1 MKLVRKFA
9 WPVIGLTAILFSLYG
24 LYHELHGLSAGDF
37 VASLKAVSV
46 KGWLLAGCAT
56 LAAYAALAAYDHL
69 ALEHLGHRISLWFIT
84 ICSFTAYALS
94 HTVGASVFSGAVVR
108 YRAYGSKGLTAGET
122 GILVAFCSFTFLLGT
137 LMLSAIVLLI
147 EPEIT
152 ARFAGFLPIGAS
164 ISTGLIILAL
174 IALYV
179 VGSLIG
185 VRPLKTRWFWLE
197 YPRPSLALRQ
207 LLIAPVELIAA
218 AAIIYF
224 ALPEAGNPGY
234 MIILGI
240 FLASFSAALLSHA
253 PGGLGVLELI
263 FIAALP
269 EMDPAA
275 VLAALAIFRL
285 FYLIVPFV
293 IALAVVFIFERSQ
306 FLAGRKIEDE
316 ENGTQP
322 HEGG

>member
-1 MKLVRKFA
+1 MKTVRKLA
-9 WPVIGLTAILFSLYG
+9 WPVIGLAAILFSLYG
-24 LYHELHGLSAGDF
+24 LYHELHGLSADDF
-37 VASLKAVSV
+37 LASLKAVSL
-46 KGWLLAGCAT
+46 KGWILAGCAT

-69 ALEHLGHRISLWFIT
+69 ALEHLGHKISLWFIT

-108 YRAYGSKGLTAGET
+108 YRAYGSKGLSAPET

-137 LMLSAIVLLI
+137 LMLSAIVLLV

-152 ARFAGFLPIGAS
+152 ARFATFLPIGAS
-164 ISTGLIILAL
+164 ISTGLIILVL

-185 VRPLKTRWFWLE
+185 FRPLRTRWFRLE
-197 YPRPSLALRQ
+197 YPKPSLAIRQ

-234 MIILGI
+234 MVILGI

-253 PGGLGVLELI
+253 PGGLGVLELV

-269 EMDPAA
+269 EMDPAG
-275 VLAALAIFRL
+275 VLAGLAIFRL
-285 FYLIVPFV
+285 FYLIVPFL
-293 IALAVVFIFERSQ
+293 IALTVVVIFERAQ
-306 FLAGRKIEDE
+306 FLAGSKIGNSESNDI
-316 ENGTQP
+316 
-322 HEGG
+322 

>member
-1 MKLVRKFA
+1 MKTVRKLA
-9 WPVIGLTAILFSLYG
+9 WPVIGLAAILFSLYG
-24 LYHELHGLSAGDF
+24 LYHELHGLSADDF
-37 VASLKAVSV
+37 LASLKAVSL
-46 KGWLLAGCAT
+46 KGWVLAGCAT

-69 ALEHLGHRISLWFIT
+69 ALEHLGHKISLWFIT

-108 YRAYGSKGLTAGET
+108 YRAYGSKGLSAPET

-137 LMLSAIVLLI
+137 LMLSAIVLLV

-152 ARFAGFLPIGAS
+152 ARFATFLPIGAS
-164 ISTGLIILAL
+164 ISTGLIILVL

-185 VRPLKTRWFWLE
+185 FRPLRTRWFRLE
-197 YPRPSLALRQ
+197 YPKPSLAIRQ

-234 MIILGI
+234 MVILGI

-253 PGGLGVLELI
+253 PGGLGVLELV

-269 EMDPAA
+269 EMDPAG
-275 VLAALAIFRL
+275 VLAGLAIFRL
-285 FYLIVPFV
+285 FYLIVPFL
-293 IALAVVFIFERSQ
+293 IALTVVVIFERAQ
-306 FLAGRKIEDE
+306 FLAGSKIGNG
-316 ENGTQP
+316 ENNGI
-322 HEGG
+322 

>member
-1 MKLVRKFA
+1 MKTVRKLA
-9 WPVIGLTAILFSLYG
+9 WPLIGLAAIVFSLYG
-24 LYHELHGLSAGDF
+24 LYHELHGLSAADF
-37 VASLKAVSV
+37 MASMEAVSLKS
-46 KGWLLAGCAT
+46 WILAAAAT

-84 ICSFTAYALS
+84 VCSFTAYALS

-122 GILVAFCSFTFLLGT
+122 GILVAFCSFTFALGT
-137 LMLSAIVLLI
+137 LMLAAIVLLV

-152 ARFAGFLPIGAS
+152 ARFATFLPIGAS
-164 ISTGLIILAL
+164 ISTGVIILAL

-179 VGSLIG
+179 IGSLVG
-185 VRPLKTRWFWLE
+185 FRPLKTRWFRLE
-197 YPRPSLALRQ
+197 YPKPSLALRQ

-234 MIILGI
+234 MVILGV

-253 PGGLGVLELI
+253 PGGLGVLELV

-269 EMDPAA
+269 EMDPAG
-275 VLAALAIFRL
+275 VLAGLAIFRL
-285 FYLIVPFV
+285 FYLIVPFL
-293 IALAVVFIFERSQ
+293 IALTVVVIFERGQ
-306 FLAGRKIEDE
+306 FLAGRKAEAG
-316 ENGTQP
+316 ENN
-322 HEGG
+322 GG

>member
-1 MKLVRKFA
+1 MKTVRKFA
-9 WPVIGLTAILFSLYG
+9 WPVVGLAAILFSLYG
-24 LYHELHGLSAGDF
+24 LYHELHGLSADDF
-37 VASLKAVSV
+37 LTSLQAVSLKS
-46 KGWLLAGCAT
+46 WILAGGAT

-69 ALEHLGHRISLWFIT
+69 ALEHLGHKISLWFIT
-84 ICSFTAYALS
+84 VCSFTAYALS

-108 YRAYGSKGLTAGET
+108 YRAYGSKGLSAGET

-137 LMLSAIVLLI
+137 LMLFAIVLLV

-152 ARFAGFLPIGAS
+152 ARFATFLPIGAS

-179 VGSLIG
+179 VGSLVG
-185 VRPLKTRWFWLE
+185 FRPLQTRWFRLE
-197 YPRPSLALRQ
+197 YPKPSLALRQ

-234 MIILGI
+234 MVILGV

-253 PGGLGVLELI
+253 PGGLGVLELV

-269 EMDPAA
+269 EMNPAG
-275 VLAALAIFRL
+275 VLAGLAIFRL
-285 FYLIVPFV
+285 FYLIVPFL
-293 IALAVVFIFERSQ
+293 IALAVVVIFERGQ
-306 FLAGRKIEDE
+306 FLAGRKAEAGRD
-316 ENGTQP
+316 NG
-322 HEGG
+322 G

>member
-1 MKLVRKFA
+1 MKTVRKLA
-9 WPVIGLTAILFSLYG
+9 WPVIGLAAILFSLYG
-24 LYHELHGLSAGDF
+24 LYHELHGLSADDF
-37 VASLKAVSV
+37 LASLKAVSL
-46 KGWLLAGCAT
+46 KGWILAGCAT

-69 ALEHLGHRISLWFIT
+69 ALEHLGHKISLWFIT

-108 YRAYGSKGLTAGET
+108 YRAYGSKGLSAPET

-137 LMLSAIVLLI
+137 LMLSAIVLLV

-152 ARFAGFLPIGAS
+152 ARFATFLPVGAS
-164 ISTGLIILAL
+164 ISTGLIILVL

-185 VRPLKTRWFWLE
+185 FRPLRTRWFRLE
-197 YPRPSLALRQ
+197 YPKPSLAIRQ

-234 MIILGI
+234 MVILGI

-253 PGGLGVLELI
+253 PGGLGVLELV

-269 EMDPAA
+269 EMDPAG
-275 VLAALAIFRL
+275 VLAGLAIFRL
-285 FYLIVPFV
+285 FYLIVPFL
-293 IALAVVFIFERSQ
+293 IALTVVVIFERAQ
-306 FLAGRKIEDE
+306 FLAGSKIGNG
-316 ENGTQP
+316 ENNGI
-322 HEGG
+322 

>member
-1 MKLVRKFA
+1 MKTVRKLA
-9 WPVIGLTAILFSLYG
+9 WPVIGLAAIQFSLYG
-24 LYHELHGLSAGDF
+24 LYHELHGLSADDF
-37 VASLKAVSV
+37 LASLKAVSL
-46 KGWLLAGCAT
+46 KGWILAGCAT

-69 ALEHLGHRISLWFIT
+69 ALEHLGHKISLWFIT

-108 YRAYGSKGLTAGET
+108 YRAYGSKGLSAPET

-137 LMLSAIVLLI
+137 LMLSAIVLLV

-152 ARFAGFLPIGAS
+152 ARFATFLPIGAS
-164 ISTGLIILAL
+164 ISTGLIILVL

-185 VRPLKTRWFWLE
+185 FRPLRTRWFRLE
-197 YPRPSLALRQ
+197 YPKPSLAIRQ

-234 MIILGI
+234 MVILGI

-253 PGGLGVLELI
+253 PGGLGVLELV

-269 EMDPAA
+269 EMDPAG
-275 VLAALAIFRL
+275 VLAGLAIFRL
-285 FYLIVPFV
+285 FYLIVPFL
-293 IALAVVFIFERSQ
+293 IALTVVVIFERAQ
-306 FLAGRKIEDE
+306 FLAGSKIGNG
-316 ENGTQP
+316 ENNGI
-322 HEGG
+322 

>member
-1 MKLVRKFA
+1 MKTVRKLA
-9 WPVIGLTAILFSLYG
+9 WPVIGLAAILFSLYG
-24 LYHELHGLSAGDF
+24 LYHELDGLSAEDF
-37 VASLKAVSV
+37 MASLKAVSL
-46 KGWLLAGCAT
+46 KGWVLAGCAT

-69 ALEHLGHRISLWFIT
+69 ALEHLGRRVSLWFIT
-84 ICSFTAYALS
+84 VCSFTAYALS
-94 HTVGASVFSGAVVR
+94 HTIGASVFSGAVVR
-108 YRAYGSKGLTAGET
+108 YRAYGSKGLSAGET

-137 LMLSAIVLLI
+137 LMLFAIVLLI

-179 VGSLIG
+179 IGSLVG
-185 VRPLKTRWFWLE
+185 FRSLKTRWFTLD
-197 YPRPSLALRQ
+197 YPKPSLAIRQ

-234 MIILGI
+234 LIILGV

-253 PGGLGVLELI
+253 PGGLGVLELV

-269 EMDPAA
+269 EMDPAG

-285 FYLIVPFV
+285 FYLIIPFL
-293 IALAVVFIFERSQ
+293 IALVVVVLFERAQ
-306 FLAGRKIEDE
+306 FVAERQAGAEK
-316 ENGTQP
+316 
-322 HEGG
+322 

>member
-1 MKLVRKFA
+1 MRTVRKFA
-9 WPVIGLTAILFSLYG
+9 WPVIGLAAILFSLYG
-24 LYHELHGLSAGDF
+24 LYHELHGLSADDF
-37 VASLKAVSV
+37 LESLKAVPL
-46 KGWLLAGCAT
+46 KGWILAGCAT

-69 ALEHLGHRISLWFIT
+69 ALEHLGRRISLWFIT
-84 ICSFTAYALS
+84 VCSFTAYALS
-94 HTVGASVFSGAVVR
+94 HTVGASVFSGAVVG
-108 YRAYGSKGLTAGET
+108 YSGYGSKGLSAAET
-122 GILVAFCSFTFLLGT
+122 GILVAFCSFTFFLGT
-137 LMLSAIVLLI
+137 LTLSAIVLLV

-152 ARFAGFLPIGAS
+152 ARFATFLPIGAS

-179 VGSLIG
+179 VGSLVG
-185 VRPLKTRWFWLE
+185 FRPLQTRWFRLE
-197 YPRPSLALRQ
+197 YPKPSLALRQ
-207 LLIAPVELIAA
+207 LFIAPVELIAA

-234 MIILGI
+234 MVILGV

-253 PGGLGVLELI
+253 PGGLGVLELV

-285 FYLIVPFV
+285 FYLIVPFL
-293 IALAVVFIFERSQ
+293 IALAVVVIFERSQ
-306 FLAGRKIEDE
+306 FLAGRKFEAGKG
-316 ENGTQP
+316 NGA
-322 HEGG
+322 G

>member
-1 MKLVRKFA
+1 MKTVRKFA
-9 WPVIGLTAILFSLYG
+9 WPVIGLAAILFSLYG
-24 LYHELHGLSAGDF
+24 LYHELHGLSAADF
-37 VASLKAVSV
+37 LSSVYAVPL

-84 ICSFTAYALS
+84 VCSFTAYALS

-108 YRAYGSKGLTAGET
+108 YRAYGSKGLTAAET
-122 GILVAFCSFTFLLGT
+122 GVLVAFCSFTFALGT
-137 LMLSAIVLLI
+137 LMLSAIVLLL
-147 EPEIT
+147 EPDIT
-152 ARFAGFLPIGAS
+152 ARFAKFLPVGAS

-179 VGSLIG
+179 VGSLVG
-185 VRPLKTRWFWLE
+185 FRPLKTRWFKLE
-197 YPRPSLALRQ
+197 YPKPSLALRQ

-234 MIILGI
+234 MVILGV

-253 PGGLGVLELI
+253 PGGLGVLELM

-269 EMDPAA
+269 EMDPAG
-275 VLAALAIFRL
+275 VLAGLVIFRL
-285 FYLIVPFV
+285 FYLVIPFLMALIV
-293 IALAVVFIFERSQ
+293 VVIFERGQ
-306 FLAGRKIEDE
+306 FLAGRRTEQA
-316 ENGTQP
+316 NGRDL
-322 HEGG
+322 G

>member
-9 WPVIGLTAILFSLYG
+9 WPVVGLAAILFSLYG
-24 LYHELHGLSAGDF
+24 LYHELHGLSARDF
-37 VASLKAVSV
+37 FASLSAVPAWR
-46 KGWLLAGCAT
+46 WLLAGCAT

-69 ALEHLGHRISLWFIT
+69 ALEHLERRISLWFIT

-94 HTVGASVFSGAVVR
+94 HTVGASVFSGAVIR
-108 YRAYGSKGLTAGET
+108 YRAYGSKGLSAGEI
-122 GILVAFCSFTFLLGT
+122 GVLVAFCSITFALGT

-152 ARFAGFLPIGAS
+152 ARFADFLPIGAS
-164 ISTGLIILAL
+164 ITAAILILAM

-179 VGSLIG
+179 VGSLVG
-185 VRPLKTRWFWLE
+185 FRPLKSRWFHLQ
-197 YPRPSLALRQ
+197 YPKPTLALRQ
-207 LLIAPVELIAA
+207 LLIAPVELLAA

-234 MIILGI
+234 MVVLGV

-269 EMDPAA
+269 EIDPAS

-285 FYLIVPFV
+285 FYLIIPFL
-293 IALAVVFIFERSQ
+293 IALVVVVLFERSQ
-306 FLAGRKIEDE
+306 YLAQRKTKE
-316 ENGTQP
+316 ESDRV
-322 HEGG
+322 E

>member
-1 MKLVRKFA
+1 MKTVRKLA
-9 WPVIGLTAILFSLYG
+9 WPVIGLAAILFSLYG
-24 LYHELHGLSAGDF
+24 LYHELHGLSADDF
-37 VASLKAVSV
+37 LASLKAVSL
-46 KGWLLAGCAT
+46 KGWILAGCAT

-69 ALEHLGHRISLWFIT
+69 ALEHLGHKISLWFIT

-108 YRAYGSKGLTAGET
+108 YRAYGSKGLSAPET

-137 LMLSAIVLLI
+137 LMLSAIVLLV

-152 ARFAGFLPIGAS
+152 ARFATFLPIGAS
-164 ISTGLIILAL
+164 ISTGLIILVL

-185 VRPLKTRWFWLE
+185 FRPLRTRWFRLE
-197 YPRPSLALRQ
+197 YPKPSLAIRQ

-234 MIILGI
+234 MVILGI

-253 PGGLGVLELI
+253 PGGLGVLELV

-269 EMDPAA
+269 EMDPAG
-275 VLAALAIFRL
+275 VLAGLAIFRL
-285 FYLIVPFV
+285 FYLIVPFL
-293 IALAVVFIFERSQ
+293 IALTVVVIFERAQ
-306 FLAGRKIEDE
+306 FLAGSKIGNG
-316 ENGTQP
+316 ENNGI
-322 HEGG
+322 